1 LDALSSDYVPAS
13 LLLAAWRL
21 REAAAWSLPQAV
33 ALVSRQPALAVG
45 LADRGMLEV
54 GLRGDFIRVREVN
67 GLPVVR
73 EVFVQGRRVA

>member
-1 LDALSSDYVPAS
+1 
-13 LLLAAWRL
+13 
-21 REAAAWSLPQAV
+21 V

-45 LADRGMLEV
+45 LADRGALEL

-73 EVFVQGRRVA
+73 EVFVRGRRVA